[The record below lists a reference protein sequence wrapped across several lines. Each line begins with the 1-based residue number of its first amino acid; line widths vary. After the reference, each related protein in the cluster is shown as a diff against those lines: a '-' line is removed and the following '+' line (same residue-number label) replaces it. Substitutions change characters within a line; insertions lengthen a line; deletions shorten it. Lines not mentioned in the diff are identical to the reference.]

1 MHTTSHD
8 YTAAF
13 TQADMWPNRVS
24 AKCKAA
30 EATEMPRR
38 QVHMLCSDRWLQL
51 RAIEAMLE
59 VAEHHAVHGST
70 ACPAVRLQCLMWFS
84 RRLDACAPTTGLT
97 P

>member
-1 MHTTSHD
+1 MDSQEASAVHTTSHD

-38 QVHMLCSDRWLQL
+38 QVHMLCSDRWLSSGQL
-51 RAIEAMLE
+51 R
-59 VAEHHAVHGST
+59 
-70 ACPAVRLQCLMWFS
+70 QCW
-84 RRLDACAPTTGLT
+84 R
-97 P
+97 